1 MSRAVQAPPPASQNG
16 HGLADALALRK
27 AQHEAHRRAVVAA
40 YLAIPDVLLD
50 SLERTATRL
59 EPAAQFGAL
68 RLVVEIRRRR
78 TKEREKAPA

>member
-1 MSRAVQAPPPASQNG
+1 MSRAVPAPPPASQNG

-50 SLERTATRL
+50 SLERVVKRPHHVLVGRRFARDGYRSP
-59 EPAAQFGAL
+59 PALSPDGIA
-68 RLVVEIRRRR
+68 
-78 TKEREKAPA
+78 